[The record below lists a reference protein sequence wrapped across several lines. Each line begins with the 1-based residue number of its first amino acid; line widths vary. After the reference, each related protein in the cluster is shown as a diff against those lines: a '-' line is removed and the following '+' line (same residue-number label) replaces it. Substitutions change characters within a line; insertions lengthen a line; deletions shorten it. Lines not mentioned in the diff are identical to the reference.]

1 MSPATDLREAEF
13 TRTLSVTGPV
23 SIEASVR
30 SGMIRVRRGEDGEVV
45 IRGALRPRG
54 SGFLWGGTEQH
65 VQRLVTN
72 PPIEQNG
79 NSISIGDSV
88 DRWSLRRVDLMVEIT
103 APAAPA
109 LRVLSDSAD
118 LRVRGIDGPV
128 ECETDS
134 GEIELAS
141 IGSDVKATSDSG
153 VISMYLVSG
162 GVEAASDSGDIEALE
177 IAGRIEAR
185 TDSGEIHVWQTAPA
199 PLYAQSDSGRI
210 TVKLAPAGGYTVR
223 VRTDDGCVTMPEVA
237 LTSQSRHKTEGLI
250 RGGGSVVEIETDSGD
265 IEIA

>member
-1 MSPATDLREAEF
+1 MREAEF

-23 SIEASVR
+23 TIEASVR

-54 SGFLWGGTEQH
+54 PGFLWGATEQH

-79 NSISIGDSV
+79 NSISVGDAV
-88 DRWSLRRVDLMVEIT
+88 DRWSLRRVDLLVEIT
-103 APAAPA
+103 APAATK
-109 LRVLSDSAD
+109 LRALSDGGD
-118 LRVRGIDGPV
+118 LRVRGIDGPI

-153 VISMYLVSG
+153 TISIYLVAG
-162 GVEAASDSGDIEALE
+162 GVEAVSDSGDIEALE

-185 TDSGEIHVWQTAPA
+185 TDSGEIHVWQTTPA

-210 TVKLAPAGGYTVR
+210 TVKLAPTGGYTVR
-223 VRTDDGCVTMPEVA
+223 VRTDDGGIAMPEVA